1 METFWDSPAT
11 STAACKRTW
20 NYHHF
25 PNALHTHCL
34 QPCDIAV
41 MRPFQDNHTAAQN
54 DWKVDNPTKTNGI
67 HDLTSINTFQYHI

>member
-11 STAACKRTW
+11 STAVCKRTW

-34 QPCDIAV
+34 QLRDIAV
-41 MRPFQDNHTAAQN
+41 M
-54 DWKVDNPTKTNGI
+54 
-67 HDLTSINTFQYHI
+67 